1 MSGRRPQLRGRGQ
14 IGRASRFGLEPR
26 EPTYIG
32 GVAARPA
39 RVETTG
45 ARGRDGDKT
54 ARFGWGAGAE
64 GREHCRCDAG
74 GRVLGAPHRAPVKYG
89 TGGECM
95 ATAVGWLSDLGWPA
109 ARACAT

>member
-74 GRVLGAPHRAPVKYG
+74 GRVLRI
-89 TGGECM
+89 E
-95 ATAVGWLSDLGWPA
+95 
-109 ARACAT
+109 